1 MNDKLSI
8 INRLLD
14 WFKLV
19 LVRFKNAGFGIF
31 FIKNLF
37 ILPEFFK
44 DREANVFSK
53 IKIVSTFLVTIFY
66 FMSSFDFLP
75 EAFFGGFGFIDD
87 FLILAWGIGL
97 INEELANYKTEF
109 ENSLKSKIIE
119 DVHWEIRDDKE

>member
-66 FMSSFDFLP
+66 FMSSIDFIP
-75 EAFFGGFGFIDD
+75 EILLGGLGFIDD
-87 FLILAWGIGL
+87 VFILVWSIGL
-97 INEELANYKTEF
+97 INEELNKYKVEF
-109 ENSLKSKIIE
+109 ENSPKSKIIE
-119 DVHWEIRDDKE
+119 NVKWENHDDE